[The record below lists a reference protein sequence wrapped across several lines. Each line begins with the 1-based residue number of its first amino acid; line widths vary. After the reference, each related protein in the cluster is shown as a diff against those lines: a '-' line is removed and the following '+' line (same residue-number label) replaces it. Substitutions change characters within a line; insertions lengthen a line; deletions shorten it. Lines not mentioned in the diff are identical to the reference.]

1 MWGGRFGEGPGVIM
15 REINASIPFDKRL
28 WQEDIAGSKAH
39 ADMLAANGI
48 ITASDN
54 AAIQSGLDSIYAEYA
69 ANGVPEDLTLEDIHM
84 VTETRLRALV
94 GEPAARLHT
103 ARSRN
108 DQVLAALRLYLR
120 DAVEEVAEG
129 ARRVS
134 IALEALAVEDAA
146 IDSAMQTMMQA
157 FEQGSAPTAFR
168 VILKDTVVVG
178 YSGKQQKVVSVSGEE
193 WAKGFQP
200 APDEDQRHRQYQILD
215 ITDTGAVVKV
225 MLDYPLWLGV
235 DYLAMTKI
243 NGQWRVVSKSWSGTP
258 KVAK

>member
-1 MWGGRFGEGPGVIM
+1 MNTFAKILVVTCLSLGWGM
-15 REINASIPFDKRL
+15 SASANTNAS
-28 WQEDIAGSKAH
+28 
-39 ADMLAANGI
+39 
-48 ITASDN
+48 TAVPV
-54 AAIQSGLDSIYAEYA
+54 QQHAEY
-69 ANGVPEDLTLEDIHM
+69 
-84 VTETRLRALV
+84 
-94 GEPAARLHT
+94 
-103 ARSRN
+103 
-108 DQVLAALRLYLR
+108 
-120 DAVEEVAEG
+120 
-129 ARRVS
+129 
-134 IALEALAVEDAA
+134 AA

-157 FEQGSAPTAFR
+157 FEQGSASTAFR

-243 NGQWRVVSKSWSGTP
+243 NGQWRVVSKSWSGTL
-258 KVAK
+258 KAGK